1 MQNFFVRSM
10 SKAFTATLLSTITSI
25 AIAAPLAATDDYDWV
40 VMETPVDPATY
51 KYDCHN
57 DYKYETYDALQN
69 CLYNLREDA
78 DNALSKQWNISDK
91 VFRERN
97 AIYIKVANRKNP
109 LVFVDYSS
117 PYEEDFNP
125 YYSLQDYDKS
135 RKLLTIHQRF
145 YEGESLTVVN
155 LVTGFW
161 QDFSLRKLSISP
173 DMRYIVGFESEMGA
187 TEHVNILERQD
198 SGYYE
203 GYYKQVYSSSDDSKN
218 YDNHKKFYQADKA
231 QQVYDSE
238 TFTWVNDDKF
248 YADSFYKLNEAD
260 SAAFRVRYTFIKN
273 ASTDK
278 WQLYEGSR

>member
-1 MQNFFVRSM
+1 M

-198 SGYYE
+198 SGYYSQTHL
-203 GYYKQVYSSSDDSKN
+203 KV
-218 YDNHKKFYQADKA
+218 
-231 QQVYDSE
+231 
-238 TFTWVNDDKF
+238 
-248 YADSFYKLNEAD
+248 L
-260 SAAFRVRYTFIKN
+260 
-273 ASTDK
+273 
-278 WQLYEGSR
+278 

>member
-1 MQNFFVRSM
+1 M
-10 SKAFTATLLSTITSI
+10 STITSI
-25 AIAAPLAATDDYDWV
+25 AIAAPFAAMDDYDWV

-145 YEGESLTVVN
+145 YEGESLTLVN
-155 LVTGFW
+155 LATGFW
-161 QDFSLRKLSISP
+161 QDFSLKAKYLS
-173 DMRYIVGFESEMGA
+173 
-187 TEHVNILERQD
+187 
-198 SGYYE
+198 
-203 GYYKQVYSSSDDSKN
+203 
-218 YDNHKKFYQADKA
+218 
-231 QQVYDSE
+231 
-238 TFTWVNDDKF
+238 
-248 YADSFYKLNEAD
+248 
-260 SAAFRVRYTFIKN
+260 
-273 ASTDK
+273 
-278 WQLYEGSR
+278 

>member
-1 MQNFFVRSM
+1 MAVS
-10 SKAFTATLLSTITSI
+10 II
-25 AIAAPLAATDDYDWV
+25 AIAAPFAAMDDYDWV
-40 VMETPVDPATY
+40 VMETPVDPAMY
-51 KYDCHN
+51 NYDCQN

-69 CLYNLREDA
+69 CLHNLREDA
-78 DNALSKQWNISDK
+78 DNVLSKQWSISDK
-91 VFRERN
+91 VVRERN

-135 RKLLTIHQRF
+135 RKLLTIHQIF

-203 GYYKQVYSSSDDSKN
+203 GYYKKVYSSSDDSKN

-238 TFTWVNDDKF
+238 IFTWVNDDKF

-260 SAAFRVRYTFIKN
+260 LAAFRVRYTFIKN

>member
-1 MQNFFVRSM
+1 MIIAV
-10 SKAFTATLLSTITSI
+10 LSGFSNA
-25 AIAAPLAATDDYDWV
+25 AIAASFANMDDYDWV

-78 DNALSKQWNISDK
+78 DNALSKQWGISDK
-91 VFRERN
+91 VVRERN

-135 RKLLTIHQRF
+135 RKLLTIHQIF

-161 QDFSLRKLSISP
+161 QNFSLRKLSISP

-218 YDNHKKFYQADKA
+218 YDSHKKFYQADKA

-273 ASTDK
+273 TSTNK